1 MHSPLTHLPHMFLH
15 MRKTEGTEHQTGDME
30 HFQAPGSD
38 PYNSAP
44 ASAAPGRLHRLRHS
58 ESVREDM
65 KTATAQIMP
74 TPVPTSD
81 LALRLAGM
89 RVELERVLAEMERL
103 CVPAADRS
111 DQASMRLLQK
121 LRESARHLD
130 DAIDSLLPPDE

>member
-1 MHSPLTHLPHMFLH
+1 
-15 MRKTEGTEHQTGDME
+15 
-30 HFQAPGSD
+30 
-38 PYNSAP
+38 
-44 ASAAPGRLHRLRHS
+44 
-58 ESVREDM
+58 
-65 KTATAQIMP
+65 
-74 TPVPTSD
+74 
-81 LALRLAGM
+81 M